1 MTEAKHAL
9 GVSRPTLWRACSGR
23 TSMPALVAG
32 YRAFVQKHLA
42 EMTGGEEAV
51 RPIAVAESTGAAAR
65 SRRRRAK

>member
-23 TSMPALVAG
+23 TRMPALVAG

-42 EMTGGEEAV
+42 EMTGGEDAV
-51 RPIAVAESTGAAAR
+51 RPIAAVESTGRAPR
-65 SRRRRAK
+65 SGRGAK